1 MGVKNDGSNNQTAEN
16 KAYGT
21 GWQTCKMCGITD
33 KAVAED
39 RCSDTARCARV
50 REGLPLGPPMVIAP
64 PVRFD
69 LDEDEQG
76 LVAAAVQRWEYN
88 NDWDAAL
95 DEDSNRRIGWTNPE
109 ETKP

>member
-1 MGVKNDGSNNQTAEN
+1 MGVKNDPTAEN

-39 RCSDTARCARV
+39 RCTDTARCARV

-64 PVRFD
+64 PIRFD
-69 LDEDEQG
+69 LDDNERG
-76 LVAAAVQRWEYN
+76 LVIDAVHRWELN

-95 DEDSNRRIGWTNPE
+95 EEEAERNPPHKE
-109 ETKP
+109 KIYD